1 MFEDNPIKQL
11 LFETLVKLE
20 RLPPNPSE
28 STIKTIND
36 ISDSDALKL
45 LKELPG
51 TAPTIVK
58 NMGGIVSLDQL
69 TRPLGVM

>member
-1 MFEDNPIKQL
+1 MFEDNPIKKL

-20 RLPPNPSE
+20 RLPSNPSE

-45 LKELPG
+45 LQGLPG
-51 TAPTIVK
+51 TGPTIVK

-69 TRPLGVM
+69 TKPLGMM